1 MFFSCVIRFPL
12 TIQVL
17 LITVQCG
24 SIGLNLGGCQP
35 SHPLRPLLQPREGG
49 LSRLARRF
57 FLIFDGFSIKTF
69 VFSNKASEFL
79 NKR

>member
-24 SIGLNLGGCQP
+24 SIGLNLVAA
-35 SHPLRPLLQPREGG
+35 SHVIHMHRMLQPREGG
-49 LSRLARRF
+49 S
-57 FLIFDGFSIKTF
+57 
-69 VFSNKASEFL
+69 SNGPLPPHGPSTSEPTIGAMG
-79 NKR
+79 